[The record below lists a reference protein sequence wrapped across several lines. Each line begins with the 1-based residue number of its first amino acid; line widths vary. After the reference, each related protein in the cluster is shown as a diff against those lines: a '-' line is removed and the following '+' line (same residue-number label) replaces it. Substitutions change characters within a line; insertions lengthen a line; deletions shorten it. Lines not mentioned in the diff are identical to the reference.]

1 MNTIMFDTHQFVKK
15 LASAGFSEQQAEVQ
29 AEAIAGLIIYQVEDQ
44 LASKK
49 DIKLLESELHQL
61 EERLTYKLTLRLGSM
76 LVVAISIVTALVRLS

>member
-1 MNTIMFDTHQFVKK
+1 MNMIMFDTHQFVKK
-15 LASAGFSEQQAEVQ
+15 LTSAGFSEQQAEVQ
-29 AEAIAGLIIYQVEDQ
+29 AEAIAGLIEDQ

-76 LVVAISIVTALVRLS
+76 LVVAVSIVTALVRLA

>member
-15 LASAGFSEQQAEVQ
+15 LTSAGFSEQQAEVQ
-29 AEAIAGLIIYQVEDQ
+29 AEAIAGLIEDQ

-76 LVVAISIVTALVRLS
+76 LVVAISIVTALVRLA

>member
-15 LASAGFSEQQAEVQ
+15 LTSAGFSEQQAEVQ
-29 AEAIAGLIIYQVEDQ
+29 AEAIAGLIYYQIEDQ

-76 LVVAISIVTALVRLS
+76 LVVAVSIVTALVRLA